1 MKNIPVYKRL
11 SSPMNKNLEIVVYI
25 PSTQSGKAAQKEAY
39 TFADSVEHKL
49 GIKVIRLEC
58 QLAYDLHPEFSEAD
72 SEEFCLNVLYK
83 LIARSLE

>member
-1 MKNIPVYKRL
+1 
-11 SSPMNKNLEIVVYI
+11 MNKNLEIVVYI

-49 GIKVIRLEC
+49 GIKVIRLER
-58 QLAYDLHPEFSEAD
+58 QLAYDLYPGFTESE

-83 LIARSLE
+83 LIAQSLE